1 MSPIVSLPLRRFRQH
16 ILAGS
21 VVVAAAASLA
31 LVATPVPAGA
41 AATASPWL
49 SVPVP
54 QSAPF
59 AEMSGASLVNA
70 VSGWGVGT
78 EGQTDDLLQPVIWR
92 WTTAGWQLQDVSLL
106 PSSAN
111 LDVVSADQGHAWVSG
126 FDYSQPG
133 PGTGL
138 NLYWDGSTWRRAA
151 STASLF
157 GIVATGTTA
166 WAAGLSGSYPDLVPS
181 VFRWTGTDWAV
192 VRRPANLTGLE
203 IAATSASD
211 VWVAG
216 TNGNGKAVVLHD
228 NGSSWTRSKPLS
240 LGGADALAAG
250 SPGNVW
256 VAGPLGV
263 AHYNG
268 TTWSRLKLPWTGP
281 YGPGTIAVDASGAPW
296 LTVTTSLVA
305 NRSQYF
311 HLVGTRW
318 VQQLGP
324 VHSQAIGMN
333 AQTLTPVP
341 GTCAL
346 LASGWAQVFNQPN
359 VALTEVQES
368 AGCPSAAAAAG
379 TSRLASAVRAAG
391 ASPTTRNAA
400 PAWSAAAAASSAA
413 AADSSWSVT
422 PTPGAV
428 QPLAELSGAGAAGP
442 RAAWAVGY
450 DLKGTLAPSDPLILS
465 WNGAAWRKVPLPGVN
480 WSGSLTAVSGDSA
493 TDAWTIG
500 QENPVQSGLPRLLH
514 WNGTRWR
521 EMAFPGAG
529 SSSTQLAAVDA
540 VSPQDAWFAGS
551 GPSGTP
557 LLLRWDG
564 TAVAPVTP
572 PVTSGTLTAVRALD
586 PADVWVAGYQ
596 STASGTVPLV
606 LHWDGTAW
614 QTLPAPPVSQARFT
628 DVLPRPDGT
637 AWAVGG
643 YTSGGYLPSFLLE
656 HWDGSAWTQVTLPSS
671 PPGTLTSISADDQGN
686 PEWVGT
692 DDISSTDTTLFLH
705 FDGTS
710 WQEVP
715 GPSVPGEAGGNMNVS
730 HVPGTAIT
738 LAAGS
743 VGLNG
748 NYDQSYTVPLLE
760 SSP

>member
-1 MSPIVSLPLRRFRQH
+1 VSPIASLSLLRFRQH
-16 ILAGS
+16 ILAVS
-21 VVVAAAASLA
+21 VAVAAAASLA
-31 LVATPVPAGA
+31 LAATPVPAGA

-92 WTTAGWQLQDVSLL
+92 WTAAGWQLQDVALL

-111 LDVVSADQGHAWVSG
+111 LDVVSADQGHAWVAG

-138 NLYWDGSTWRRAA
+138 NLYWDGSTWQRAA

-157 GIVATGTTA
+157 GVVATGATA
-166 WAAGLSGSYPDLVPS
+166 WAVGLSGSYSDQVPS

-216 TNGNGKAVVLHD
+216 TNGNGKVVVLHY

-250 SPGNVW
+250 SPDNVW

-324 VHSQAIGMN
+324 VHSSAIGMN
-333 AQTLTPVP
+333 TQTLTPVP

-346 LASGWAQVFNQPN
+346 LASGWARVFNQPN

-368 AGCPSAAAAAG
+368 AGCPSA
-379 TSRLASAVRAAG
+379 
-391 ASPTTRNAA
+391 
-400 PAWSAAAAASSAA
+400 SSAA
-413 AADSSWSVT
+413 APAAGRAGLLAGAAAGLAAGTVPAAKTASARSSAAEADPSWQVT
-422 PTPGAV
+422 TTPGAV
-428 QPLAELSGAGAAGP
+428 QPLAGLSDVGAAGP
-442 RAAWAVGY
+442 HAAWAVGY
-450 DLKGTLAPSDPLILS
+450 DLKGTLAPGDPLILK
-465 WNGAAWRKVPLPGVN
+465 WNGTAWRKVALPGVN
-480 WSGSLTAVSGDSA
+480 WPGSLTAVSGDSA
-493 TDAWTIG
+493 TDAWAVG
-500 QENPVQSGLPRLLH
+500 QENPLQSGLPRLLH
-514 WNGTRWR
+514 WDGTRWR
-521 EMAFPGAG
+521 EVAFPGAA
-529 SSSTQLAAVDA
+529 SSSTQLAAVAA
-540 VSPQDAWFAGS
+540 VSPREAWFAGS

-557 LLLRWDG
+557 L
-564 TAVAPVTP
+564 
-572 PVTSGTLTAVRALD
+572 
-586 PADVWVAGYQ
+586 
-596 STASGTVPLV
+596 
-606 LHWDGTAW
+606 
-614 QTLPAPPVSQARFT
+614 
-628 DVLPRPDGT
+628 
-637 AWAVGG
+637 
-643 YTSGGYLPSFLLE
+643 
-656 HWDGSAWTQVTLPSS
+656 
-671 PPGTLTSISADDQGN
+671 
-686 PEWVGT
+686 
-692 DDISSTDTTLFLH
+692 
-705 FDGTS
+705 
-710 WQEVP
+710 
-715 GPSVPGEAGGNMNVS
+715 
-730 HVPGTAIT
+730 
-738 LAAGS
+738 
-743 VGLNG
+743 
-748 NYDQSYTVPLLE
+748 
-760 SSP
+760 